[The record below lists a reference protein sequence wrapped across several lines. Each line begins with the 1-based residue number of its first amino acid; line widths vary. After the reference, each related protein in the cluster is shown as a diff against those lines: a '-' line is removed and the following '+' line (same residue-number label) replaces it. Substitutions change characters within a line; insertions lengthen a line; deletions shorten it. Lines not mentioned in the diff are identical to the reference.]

1 MSPEIGSLFEYAA
14 AMRSYPNAPGYR
26 ATDTSRA
33 AAKAVEPKAGTL
45 QAEVLRVLREHGPL
59 ATFEMPRLCDATYRS
74 LQPRTS
80 ELRRLGL
87 IRDTGQRRE
96 DPETRKMAIVWSI
109 V

>member
-1 MSPEIGSLFEYAA
+1 MTTLFDYAA
-14 AMRSYPNAPGYR
+14 AHPAPYPHTPGHR
-26 ATDTSRA
+26 RTDTSRA
-33 AAKAVEPKAGTL
+33 AARAMAPKAGTL

-59 ATFEMPRLCDATYRS
+59 ATFEMPRLIGATYRS

-80 ELRRLGL
+80 ELRNLGW

-96 DPETRKMAIVWSI
+96 DPETGKAAIVWGL